1 MDKGEQG
8 TDTELPFK
16 PEPDI
21 DRNGDHREQHCIAA
35 RSEQFTGHFAG
46 HGIHA
51 TETRVWIASHHRL
64 LQRRCSPVRSTFAA
78 FWQRRSEEHTSELQS
93 LMRTS
98 YAVFCLK
105 KKNYS
110 NNNPPPKPHP
120 APPTT

>member
-78 FWQRRSEEHTSELQS
+78 FWQRCAVFHFVRAAKLLACSSEERGVGTALVSACKS
-93 LMRTS
+93 RW
-98 YAVFCLK
+98 
-105 KKNYS
+105 
-110 NNNPPPKPHP
+110 
-120 APPTT
+120 